1 MVTLRL
7 PLLGPTR
14 LVVAVHFRGLEDPK
28 AQSGRSDLR
37 DDLPHRV
44 LRRHAST
51 YGCLLGPSAFAAGA
65 RGHVYPSAM
74 DVTGCTSQI
83 VGIRLFKLG
92 GPRRCPGLWGAAKK
106 SAPEMGTGIGGAEKA
121 GGKAGNLGP

>member
-1 MVTLRL
+1 VVQNAWIMMTLR
-7 PLLGPTR
+7 PTFLGPTR

-28 AQSGRSDLR
+28 AQPGRSDLR

-92 GPRRCPGLWGAAKK
+92 GPGRCPVLWLASKNSEPAMVTG
-106 SAPEMGTGIGGAEKA
+106 MGGS
-121 GGKAGNLGP
+121 